1 MIQSSRVLTSR
12 KATLSALR
20 ETKALVDHEWVT
32 TGGTPFTVFAS
43 SRPLT
48 MQEAQM
54 LLEGQRSDSFR
65 VINCDDE
72 LFVADDKLGVVGD
85 IIAGH
90 LGFDWRVVGAT
101 RWGAGFRHNSYKL
114 QKIKATVA

>member
-1 MIQSSRVLTSR
+1 MIRSSRILAGR
-12 KATLSALR
+12 KTTLNAVR
-20 ETKALVDHEWVT
+20 ETKELVDHEWVT
-32 TGGTPFTVFAS
+32 TDDTPFAVFAS

-90 LGFDWRVVGAT
+90 LGFDWRVVGST
-101 RWGAGFRHNSYKL
+101 RWGAGDRHNSYKL